1 MRKRRELLLGVHSF
15 YEYQKAKREA
25 KQAPTTET
33 PKPRSWMDVLMPAEE
48 PKAAEAR
55 ADILRP
61 EFRRRFATLDAN
73 EYWDVGAIWNH
84 VANERRNP
92 LYRGEPFVV
101 DAVTLPNPRR
111 DIQASEMVTF
121 FRIPQ
126 TAYQG
131 LSAEA
136 TLRTVLLPFL
146 EEIERSINSYKP
158 YVVPGLIR
166 FEMTD
171 DGSLILT
178 YYDR

>member
-1 MRKRRELLLGVHSF
+1 MRKRRGLLLGVHSF
-15 YEYQKAKREA
+15 YEYQKAKRAA

-33 PKPRSWMDVLMPAEE
+33 PMPRSWMDVLKPAEE
-48 PKAAEAR
+48 PQPAPR
-55 ADILRP
+55 TDILRP

-73 EYWDVGAIWNH
+73 EYWDIGAVWNH

-92 LYRGEPFVV
+92 VYRGGPFVV
-101 DAVTLPNPRR
+101 DVVTLANPDRSV
-111 DIQASEMVTF
+111 QASEMINF

-126 TAYQG
+126 AAYQG
-131 LSAEA
+131 LSVDE

-146 EEIERSINSYKP
+146 EEIERSVNSYKP

-171 DGSLILT
+171 DGALILT
-178 YYDR
+178 YYER